1 MVCIAALLLA
11 ACGGR
16 PADTSGTAGGT
27 LVTDDLGRQIRV
39 PASPG
44 RVVTLA
50 PSVTEIVYAAGAFDR
65 VAAVTTA
72 DNYPP
77 GVDSLPKI
85 TALPVD
91 FEAVA
96 ILEADLVLATTQ
108 VNNPQ
113 DAETFETLGIPTYFL
128 SNRSIDEI
136 LSAIIDVGDLL
147 GTADAARA
155 TVDSLRAS
163 MSALRELTASASER
177 PNVMVI
183 ISPER
188 SYSFG
193 PESYVHDLIEL
204 AGGRSLTEDFTT
216 EAPILEDEFVL
227 VAAPDVIIG
236 PFGPEFKIADLLEHH
251 PTWIH
256 VPAVA
261 NGRVHTVPADEL
273 LRAGPRVVDAAW
285 SMARVLHPD
294 VFGSDEALRP

>member
-1 MVCIAALLLA
+1 MLLVA
-11 ACGGR
+11 SCGGR
-16 PADTSGTAGGT
+16 STDGPEADDGSA

-39 PASPG
+39 PAAPG
-44 RVVTLA
+44 RVVSLA

-65 VAAVTTA
+65 LVAVTTA
-72 DNYPP
+72 DNHPP
-77 GVDSLPKI
+77 LVDSLSKI
-85 TALPVD
+85 SALPVD

-136 LSAIIDVGDLL
+136 LSAILDVGNLL
-147 GTADAARA
+147 GTNEAARA

-163 MSALRELTASASER
+163 MSTLRDLTDGVSER
-177 PNVMVI
+177 PGVI
-183 ISPER
+183 VIVSPER

-204 AGGRSLTEDFTT
+204 AGGRSLTEDFPS

-227 VAAPDVIIG
+227 DVRPDVILG
-236 PFGPEFKIADLLEHH
+236 PFGPEFEIADLLEHH
-251 PTWIH
+251 PTWVH

-273 LRAGPRVVDAAW
+273 LRAGPRIVEAAW

-294 VFGSDEALRP
+294 LFGLDDVRRP